1 MLKLHPRL
9 NGRWFVYQK
18 KEGGLG
24 VLRLETHNESL
35 LLKNFDKFFNKAD
48 TPWVHLVL
56 EKHFN
61 NGKFP
66 NHTLRGFFWWR
77 DILRL
82 LDKFKS
88 LASITVHKGYTC
100 FIWHDLWGGSIRSQG
115 LPQMYSFARSKN
127 VSVCKA
133 SSVAEI
139 N

>member
-1 MLKLHPRL
+1 LINTESIASGEVLPSMLKLHQRL

-24 VLRLETHNESL
+24 VLHLETHNEFL

-66 NHTLRGFFWWR
+66 NHTLRG
-77 DILRL
+77 L
-82 LDKFKS
+82 L
-88 LASITVHKGYTC
+88 TVKIRQPSHEFTFGVGMS
-100 FIWHDLWGGSIRSQG
+100 FIPYPLV
-115 LPQMYSFARSKN
+115 LTPM
-127 VSVCKA
+127 V
-133 SSVAEI
+133 
-139 N
+139 